1 MGRRNRRTARIAQ
14 HDSSAGEPGELP
26 ETPRGFAHRLRA
38 FVDHPTTRLV
48 VALILI
54 LSGFIE
60 TLDTVKEDVS
70 HLRVRVGHGIILLGF
85 VNAFSSL
92 PAVID
97 GIERW
102 LKVSEAQR
110 EKRRRAM
117 NAGDVEKKPAA
128 SSAHIRESLS

>member
-1 MGRRNRRTARIAQ
+1 MGRRNRHT
-14 HDSSAGEPGELP
+14 SKPELP
-26 ETPRGFAHRLRA
+26 EAAAERPGAVRRLAETLSA
-38 FVDHPTTRLV
+38 FVEHPTTRLV

-60 TLDTVKEDVS
+60 TYDTLREDMS
-70 HLRVRVGHGIILLGF
+70 QLRVRVGHGIIILGF

-102 LKVSEAQR
+102 LKAAELRSERRQHATNSAAAQ
-110 EKRRRAM
+110 KR
-117 NAGDVEKKPAA
+117 GKPG
-128 SSAHIRESLS
+128 IRP

>member
-1 MGRRNRRTARIAQ
+1 MSLSNQAEPDLATA
-14 HDSSAGEPGELP
+14 EPEPSRARGKP
-26 ETPRGFAHRLRA
+26 KPRVIDMIKA
-38 FVDHPTTRLV
+38 FVEHPTTRLV
-48 VALILI
+48 MALILI

-70 HLRVRVGHGIILLGF
+70 NLKIRVGHGIILLGF

-102 LKVSEAQR
+102 LRLQEAKSQ
-110 EKRRRAM
+110 RRRNEA
-117 NAGDVEKKPAA
+117 NPAAAEKPANA
-128 SSAHIRESLS
+128 EVQS

>member
-1 MGRRNRRTARIAQ
+1 MGRRNRRTSKPVQRDAGAGQPGAVRRLAQ
-14 HDSSAGEPGELP
+14 
-26 ETPRGFAHRLRA
+26 RMNA
-38 FVDHPTTRLV
+38 FVEHPTTRMV

-60 TLDTVKEDVS
+60 TFDTLKEDVS

-102 LKVSEAQR
+102 LKVPEAKA
-110 EKRRRAM
+110 ERRRA
-117 NAGDVEKKPAA
+117 AEQSVIAEKRPNPG
-128 SSAHIRESLS
+128 S

>member
-1 MGRRNRRTARIAQ
+1 MGRRNRRTSKPVQRDAGAGQPGAVRRLAQ
-14 HDSSAGEPGELP
+14 
-26 ETPRGFAHRLRA
+26 RMNA
-38 FVDHPTTRLV
+38 FVEHPTTRLV

-97 GIERW
+97 GIEKW
-102 LKVSEAQR
+102 LKAAEIRRERRQR
-110 EKRRRAM
+110 ATISKAGEKNKA
-117 NAGDVEKKPAA
+117 
-128 SSAHIRESLS
+128 

>member
-1 MGRRNRRTARIAQ
+1 MGRRNRREAKTEAAEFGAGQ
-14 HDSSAGEPGELP
+14 SAELP
-26 ETPRGFAHRLRA
+26 EAPPGFAHTMKA
-38 FVDHPTTRLV
+38 FVEHPTTRLV

-60 TLDTVKEDVS
+60 TYDTVREDVT
-70 HLRVRVGHGIILLGF
+70 HLRVRVGHGIIILGF

-102 LKVSEAQR
+102 LKAAEIKSERRQHATTSEA
-110 EKRRRAM
+110 
-117 NAGDVEKKPAA
+117 GPKKA
-128 SSAHIRESLS
+128 

>member
-1 MGRRNRRTARIAQ
+1 MGRRNRRISKPEQ
-14 HDSSAGEPGELP
+14 PDAGAGQPGAIRRL
-26 ETPRGFAHRLRA
+26 AHTLSA
-38 FVDHPTTRLV
+38 FVEHPTTRMV

-60 TLDTVKEDVS
+60 TFDTVKEDVS

-85 VNAFSSL
+85 VNAFASL

-102 LKVSEAQR
+102 LKAAEAKA
-110 EKRRRAM
+110 ERRRA
-117 NAGDVEKKPAA
+117 AEQPVIAA
-128 SSAHIRESLS
+128 KRPNPGS

>member
-1 MGRRNRRTARIAQ
+1 MGRRNRRGAKPEQA
-14 HDSSAGEPGELP
+14 DSGTRDPVKPPHGRWAF
-26 ETPRGFAHRLRA
+26 THALRA

-60 TLDTVKEDVS
+60 TLDTVKEDVT
-70 HLRVRVGHGIILLGF
+70 HLKVRVGHGIILLGF

-102 LKVSEAQR
+102 FKAEELKAE
-110 EKRRRAM
+110 RRTPR
-117 NAGDVEKKPAA
+117 DRKE
-128 SSAHIRESLS
+128 

>member
-1 MGRRNRRTARIAQ
+1 MGRRNRRGANPRQA
-14 HDSSAGEPGELP
+14 DSGASDPVQPPSGRWA
-26 ETPRGFAHRLRA
+26 FAHALRA

-60 TLDTVKEDVS
+60 TLDTVKEDVA
-70 HLRVRVGHGIILLGF
+70 HLKVRVGHGIILLGF

-102 LKVSEAQR
+102 FKAEELKAE
-110 EKRRRAM
+110 RRTPR
-117 NAGDVEKKPAA
+117 DQPA
-128 SSAHIRESLS
+128 SNQ